1 MTDHPGVQFTAEYWD
16 DRYGSSAQVW
26 SGSPNPHLVTVA
38 GALDPGDALD
48 VGSGEG
54 ADAIWLAAA
63 GWRVTGV
70 DISAVALGRAAG
82 VAGPVGSRITWDVA
96 DVLTWVPPVAA
107 YNLVSAQFMHLPLPA
122 LTSLH
127 ERLTAAT
134 RPGGT
139 LLVVQHHP
147 DDIPSHGRHDLFM
160 TADELVATL
169 DPTMWSSIEIT
180 ATDRTAPTTGSVDP
194 VTRRDLVLVATR
206 AR

>member
-1 MTDHPGVQFTAEYWD
+1 MTEHPGVQFTAEYWD
-16 DRYGSSAQVW
+16 DRYGSCAQVW

-38 GALDPGDALD
+38 GALMPGDALD

-54 ADAIWLAAA
+54 ADAIWLATA
-63 GWRVTGV
+63 GWQVTGV
-70 DISAVALGRAAG
+70 DISAVALARAAD
-82 VAGPVGSRITWDVA
+82 VAGAVGSRITWQVA
-96 DVLTWVPPVAA
+96 DVLTWVPPASA
-107 YNLVSAQFMHLPLPA
+107 YDLVSAQFMHLPLPP

-160 TADELVATL
+160 TADVLVGTL
-169 DPTMWSSIEIT
+169 DPARWSSIEISSEERT
-180 ATDRTAPTTGSVDP
+180 ATHADGEP
-194 VTRRDLVLVATR
+194 VTRRDLVLRGVR
-206 AR
+206 GH